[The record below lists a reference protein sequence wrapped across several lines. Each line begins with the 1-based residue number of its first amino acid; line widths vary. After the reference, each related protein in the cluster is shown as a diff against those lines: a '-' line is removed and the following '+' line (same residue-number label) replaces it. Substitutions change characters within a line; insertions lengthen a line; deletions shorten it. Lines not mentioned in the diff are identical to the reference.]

1 MKYEDRVLQAG
12 FVNDTGNEYHSSGF
26 LTIGAWKDAL

>member
-1 MKYEDRVLQAG
+1 MKYEDRALQAG
-12 FVNDTGNEYHSSGF
+12 FVNDIGNEYQSSGF